1 MDLEKVVLQ
10 GLSLQKLL
18 PREGLEAA
26 SLERVLSRL
35 SRNCLHLP
43 LSEAQSAESHLSQ
56 QGLQQQRRAWELL
69 SCFCFLRLANPAR
82 NRRERAH
89 LPPPGP
95 QRLVWELCCARSP
108 ATASP
113 ERSSVRTVSLGTA
126 CRPPESARSRTGSQH
141 GQVFSVV
148 VLTYFDFH
156 LTFLEQNY
164 MDSPERA
171 SGNAEWH
178 SHSGGQTGVKVTS

>member
-26 SLERVLSRL
+26 SVERVLSRL

-43 LSEAQSAESHLSQ
+43 LNEAQSAESHLSQ

-113 ERSSVRTVSLGTA
+113 ERSSVRTVLGNCLQATRERPLTHWLPA
-126 CRPPESARSRTGSQH
+126 WPSFFGGCSDIFQFPPHVFRTELHGLPREGLRECRVA
-141 GQVFSVV
+141 
-148 VLTYFDFH
+148 
-156 LTFLEQNY
+156 
-164 MDSPERA
+164 
-171 SGNAEWH
+171 
-178 SHSGGQTGVKVTS
+178 